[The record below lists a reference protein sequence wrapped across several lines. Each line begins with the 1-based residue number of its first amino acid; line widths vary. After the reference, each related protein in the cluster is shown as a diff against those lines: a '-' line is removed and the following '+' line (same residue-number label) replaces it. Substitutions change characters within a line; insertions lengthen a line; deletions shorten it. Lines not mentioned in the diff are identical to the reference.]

1 MASRSKSTRV
11 KLIHSKVEKVRHSEK
26 CGVKY
31 MQRWEEI
38 AYARQDGYEEGRNE
52 GALREIIAAACKKLA
67 KGKSVEQIADELEQ
81 EPGRISQICHIAE
94 KYAPAYEQEAIYLE
108 IAEI

>member
-1 MASRSKSTRV
+1 M

-38 AYARQDGYEEGRNE
+38 AYARQDGYEEGHNEGRNE

-81 EPGRISQICHIAE
+81 EPGRISQICQIAG
-94 KYAPAYEQEAIYLE
+94 KYAPAYDQEAIYLE
-108 IAEI
+108 IAEV

>member
-1 MASRSKSTRV
+1 MSNEVRTP
-11 KLIHSKVEKVRHSEK
+11 LEKIRRSEK

-38 AYARQDGYEEGRNE
+38 AYARQE
-52 GALREIIAAACKKLA
+52 GALRENIAAICKKLA

-81 EPGRISQICHIAE
+81 EPEKISQICCIAE
-94 KYAPAYEQEAIYLE
+94 KYAPAYSPDAIWRELAGGVS
-108 IAEI
+108 IF